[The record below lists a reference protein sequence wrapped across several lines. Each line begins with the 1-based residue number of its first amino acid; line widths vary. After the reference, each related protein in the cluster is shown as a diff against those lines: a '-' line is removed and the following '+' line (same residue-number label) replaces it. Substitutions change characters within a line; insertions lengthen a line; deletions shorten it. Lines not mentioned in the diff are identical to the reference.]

1 MNTCIQ
7 QLSTPITY
15 STSNHCK
22 LNDGAVEGG
31 EGKKKK
37 EKKRKE
43 KKKKERKKRIT

>member
-37 EKKRKE
+37 KK

>member
-31 EGKKKK
+31 EEKKKK
-37 EKKRKE
+37 KKKR